1 MRKYLII
8 AAVAAMGALMSSCQ
22 SEKDIETPAS
32 QSGEVSLVLGGIAT
46 RAEAEGILT
55 SVKNY
60 EYDLGVAAS
69 GEHYT
74 LEETVMDMGTLV
86 EDAPETRGTPAYT
99 ENVTSVY
106 GNSFNGVIYGAS
118 SQIVGDGA
126 FEIYPLSGKNCW
138 RREIGY
144 DPWERAGGDVTF
156 FLRMPATQAGVS
168 GLTYDYSAGSIAF
181 DYTSPETAAEQQD
194 ILFASRNISK
204 ETYVQEYKDGGASV
218 LFRHALTGVKFAIGN
233 NKPGETMQTYITKVV
248 ITGLKDSGHAVYVP
262 AGTETNSDNNKEFS
276 SASSFTWTPGTT
288 TGTFTQEYAK
298 EDIVDFAAGDAVGAP
313 ESFYKGGAD
322 RNLNK
327 ADASLTF
334 WFVPQQITNALKM
347 VVTLYVHDNA
357 KNQDGEE
364 VTLELEMGKLIL
376 AQASGVNAEW
386 KAGQLR
392 TFTLK
397 PDTVDIT
404 IEDEVH
410 GFVKDNIVIRNTG
423 NVDAYIRAMI
433 VANWWGTVQT
443 ATGTDTGIAT
453 GYTSEAHT
461 DFVDIWKREGTTGD
475 NYGGVFTGL
484 PGDNWVLAQDGYF
497 YYKNKVAPGAETGD
511 KFFDNYTLDTTANP
525 VPEIWYIDGSVKQYQ
540 NVFLRMEIPVQA
552 IEAKEGVNWDDAW
565 AGALGDAKKPVPQQ

>member
-1 MRKYLII
+1 MTAAMRKYLII

-74 LEETVMDMGTLV
+74 LEETVMDIGTLV

-126 FEIYPLSGKNCW
+126 FEIYPLSSKNCW

-376 AQASGVNAEW
+376 AQIVGQNTEARIGV
-386 KAGQLR
+386 
-392 TFTLK
+392 
-397 PDTVDIT
+397 
-404 IEDEVH
+404 
-410 GFVKDNIVIRNTG
+410 DNG
-423 NVDAYIRAMI
+423 
-433 VANWWGTVQT
+433 
-443 ATGTDTGIAT
+443 
-453 GYTSEAHT
+453 
-461 DFVDIWKREGTTGD
+461 
-475 NYGGVFTGL
+475 
-484 PGDNWVLAQDGYF
+484 
-497 YYKNKVAPGAETGD
+497 
-511 KFFDNYTLDTTANP
+511 
-525 VPEIWYIDGSVKQYQ
+525 
-540 NVFLRMEIPVQA
+540 
-552 IEAKEGVNWDDAW
+552 
-565 AGALGDAKKPVPQQ
+565 

>member
-1 MRKYLII
+1 
-8 AAVAAMGALMSSCQ
+8 MSSCQ

-126 FEIYPLSGKNCW
+126 FEIYPLSSKNCW

-168 GLTYDYSAGSIAF
+168 GLAYDYSAGSIAF

-204 ETYVQEYKDGGASV
+204 ETYVQEYKNGGASV

-410 GFVKDNIVIRNTG
+410 GFEKTDVEIRNTG
-423 NVDAYIRAMI
+423 NVDAYIRALI
-433 VANWWGTVQT
+433 VANWWGDTDSETVL
-443 ATGTDTGIAT
+443 AT
-453 GYTSEAHT
+453 GYTSEAQT
-461 DFVDIWKREGTTGD
+461 AFVPIWKRTSLTGD
-475 NYGGVFTGL
+475 NFGGVFENL
-484 PGDNWVLAQDGYF
+484 PGTNWVLCTDGYF
-497 YYKNKVAPGAETGD
+497 YYKNAVAPGDA
-511 KFFDNYTLDTTANP
+511 TASP
-525 VPEIWYIDGSVKQYQ
+525 LFLKYSLEESAVPEIWYMDGSMKEYE

>member
-8 AAVAAMGALMSSCQ
+8 AAVAAMGAFMSSCQ

-204 ETYVQEYKDGGASV
+204 EAYVQEYKNGGASV

-233 NKPGETMQTYITKVV
+233 NKPGETMQTHITKVV

-262 AGTETNSDNNKEFS
+262 AGTETDSDNNKEFS

-410 GFVKDNIVIRNTG
+410 GFEKTDVEIRNTG
-423 NVDAYIRAMI
+423 NVDAYIRALI
-433 VANWWGTVQT
+433 VANWWGDAGSETVL
-443 ATGTDTGIAT
+443 AT

-461 DFVDIWKREGTTGD
+461 AFVPIWKRTSLTGD
-475 NYGGVFTGL
+475 NFGGVFEDL
-484 PGDNWVLAQDGYF
+484 PGTNWVLCTDGYF
-497 YYKNKVAPGAETGD
+497 YYKNAVAPGDA
-511 KFFDNYTLDTTANP
+511 TASP
-525 VPEIWYIDGSVKQYQ
+525 LFLKYSLEESAVPEIWYMDGSMKEYD

>member
-126 FEIYPLSGKNCW
+126 FEIYPLSSKNCW

-168 GLTYDYSAGSIAF
+168 GLAYDYSAGSIAF

-204 ETYVQEYKDGGASV
+204 ETYVQEYKNGGASV

-347 VVTLYVHDNA
+347 EVTLYVRDNA

-376 AQASGVNAEW
+376 DQTSTVNKEW

-410 GFVKDNIVIRNTG
+410 GFEKTDVEIRNTG
-423 NVDAYIRAMI
+423 NVDAYIRALI
-433 VANWWGTVQT
+433 VANWWGDTDSETVL
-443 ATGTDTGIAT
+443 AT
-453 GYTSEAHT
+453 GYTSEAQT
-461 DFVDIWKREGTTGD
+461 AFVPIWKRTSLTGD
-475 NYGGVFTGL
+475 NFGGVFENL
-484 PGDNWVLAQDGYF
+484 PGTNWVLCTDGYF
-497 YYKNKVAPGAETGD
+497 YYKNAVAPGDA
-511 KFFDNYTLDTTANP
+511 TASP
-525 VPEIWYIDGSVKQYQ
+525 LFLKYSLEESAVPEIWYMDGSMKEYE

>member
-204 ETYVQEYKDGGASV
+204 EAYVQEYKNGGASV

-233 NKPGETMQTYITKVV
+233 NKPGETMQTHITKVV

-262 AGTETNSDNNKEFS
+262 AGTETDSDNNKEFS

-410 GFVKDNIVIRNTG
+410 GFEKTDVEIRNTG
-423 NVDAYIRAMI
+423 NVDAYIRALI
-433 VANWWGTVQT
+433 VANWWGDAGSETVL
-443 ATGTDTGIAT
+443 AT

-461 DFVDIWKREGTTGD
+461 AFVPIWKRTSLTGD
-475 NYGGVFTGL
+475 NFGGVFEDL
-484 PGDNWVLAQDGYF
+484 PGTNWVLCTDGYF
-497 YYKNKVAPGAETGD
+497 YYKNAVAPGDA
-511 KFFDNYTLDTTANP
+511 TASP
-525 VPEIWYIDGSVKQYQ
+525 LFLKYSLEESAVPEIWYMDGSMKEYD

>member
-126 FEIYPLSGKNCW
+126 FEIYPLSSKNCW

-168 GLTYDYSAGSIAF
+168 GLAYDYSAGSIAF

-204 ETYVQEYKDGGASV
+204 ETYVQEYKNGGASV

-347 VVTLYVHDNA
+347 EVTLYVHDNA

-410 GFVKDNIVIRNTG
+410 GFIKDNVVIRNTG

-484 PGDNWVLAQDGYF
+484 PGNNWVLASDGYF
-497 YYKNKVAPGAETGD
+497 YYKNKVAPGAETAD
-511 KFFDNYTLDTTANP
+511 KFFDNYTLDTTTHP

-552 IEAKEGVNWDDAW
+552 IEAKKDVAWDDAW
-565 AGALGDAKKPVPQQ
+565 GEALGTKPVVQ